1 MVLAIRGVPYRSMIP
16 STNDGLDPALLPP
29 IRWPWL
35 AAVRNLLRFYATF
48 VVLIVLLLAV
58 VGLLS
63 DTSGMV
69 TLVGLVPLA
78 ILMLPGVAVAASIAY
93 ILPLRRSRTARLIA
107 VIDFAA
113 CAYLG
118 TALGAA
124 VLGAVS
130 GIYGIWSAPILVAT
144 VAGVFS
150 GLIAEPRPAI
160 R

>member
-1 MVLAIRGVPYRSMIP
+1 MVLARPRATVPVMFP
-16 STNDGLDPALLPP
+16 STNDGVDPALLPP

-35 AAVRNLLRFYATF
+35 AAVRNLLRFYGLF
-48 VVLIVLLLAV
+48 MVLSVLLLAV
-58 VGLLS
+58 LGVLSDPSGLLPLVGLL
-63 DTSGMV
+63 
-69 TLVGLVPLA
+69 PLA
-78 ILMLPGVAVAASIAY
+78 VLMLPGILVAAGIAY
-93 ILPLRRSRTARLIA
+93 MLPLRRSRTARLIA

-124 VLGAVS
+124 ALGAVS
-130 GIYGIWSAPILVAT
+130 GIYGIWSVPILVAT
-144 VAGVFS
+144 VAGAFS